1 MREYFYCTLD
11 EKKQGI
17 DGETLRFNAE
27 KNMLERTNQVLMSNF
42 LKCTKWVEEN
52 CPNLNGEFKCKHNPR
67 YWIKL
72 VVENGK
78 AYLECG
84 SHGWR
89 FDIAL
94 SQTETAVF
102 SRGSEQDLPYAFE
115 GKHFFPNNR
124 LEEFLSQ
131 WKTIKSQ
138 IVSANNIQ
146 TAIYDENF
154 EA

>member
-1 MREYFYCTLD
+1 MREYSYHTFD
-11 EKKQGI
+11 EKTQGI
-17 DGETLRFNAE
+17 YGETLRFNAE
-27 KNMLERTNQVLMSNF
+27 KNLLERTNQVLLSNF
-42 LKCTKWVEEN
+42 FKCAKWVEEN
-52 CPNLNGEFKCKHNPR
+52 CPKLNGDFKCKHNPY

-84 SHGWR
+84 SHGWS

-102 SRGSEQDLPYAFE
+102 SRGSMQNLPYAFE
-115 GKHFFPNNR
+115 GKHFFPNNK

-138 IVSANNIQ
+138 IVSANKIQ
-146 TAIYDENF
+146 TAIYDKNF
-154 EA
+154 VA

>member
-1 MREYFYCTLD
+1 MRKYSYHTFD
-11 EKKQGI
+11 EKTQGI
-17 DGETLRFNAE
+17 YGETLRFGCE
-27 KNMLERTNQVLMSNF
+27 KNMLERTNQSLLSNF
-42 LKCTKWVEEN
+42 FKCAKWVEEN
-52 CPNLNGEFKCKHNPR
+52 CPALNGEFQCKHNTY

-84 SHGWR
+84 SHGWG
-89 FDIAL
+89 FTTAL

-102 SRGSEQDLPYAFE
+102 TRGSMQDLPYAFE
-115 GKHFFPNNR
+115 GKHFFRNDR

-146 TAIYDENF
+146 TAVYDENF

>member
-1 MREYFYCTLD
+1 MRKYFYCTLD

-17 DGETLRFNAE
+17 YGETLRFSCE
-27 KNMLERTNQVLMSNF
+27 KNMLERTNQVLLSNF

-52 CPNLNGEFKCKHNPR
+52 CPKLNGEFKCKHNPY

-84 SHGWR
+84 SHGWG
-89 FDIAL
+89 FDTAL

-102 SRGSEQDLPYAFE
+102 TRGSMQDLPYAFE
-115 GKHFFPNNR
+115 GKHFFRNDR

-138 IVSANNIQ
+138 IISSNNIQ
-146 TAIYDENF
+146 TAVYDENF